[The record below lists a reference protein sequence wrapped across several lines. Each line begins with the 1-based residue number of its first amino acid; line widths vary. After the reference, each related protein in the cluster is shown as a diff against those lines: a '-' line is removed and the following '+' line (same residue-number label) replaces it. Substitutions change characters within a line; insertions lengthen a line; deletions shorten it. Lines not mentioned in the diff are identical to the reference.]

1 MHEAGWLVKMVEA
14 EPIYKRARGRPVSSQ
29 AARVRFSRCENG
41 QPTSAAADIQQMF
54 TTREFQF
61 PANHVQ
67 FVFLGLCKR
76 IGIFPISAA
85 VDHAWVKHGAK
96 HVIAGCPN

>member
-1 MHEAGWLVKMVEA
+1 MHEAGWLVKMVET

-29 AARVRFSRCENG
+29 AARVRFFPRAKTAK
-41 QPTSAAADIQQMF
+41 PASAAADIQRDIPA
-54 TTREFQF
+54 TREFQF

-76 IGIFPISAA
+76 IGIFPISRQ
-85 VDHAWVKHGAK
+85 
-96 HVIAGCPN
+96 